1 MWQLPLDDEYFDQI
15 KGDDSDIKNVGG
27 RRAGTIIGAMFLKQ
41 FVTDATAW
49 AHIDMAGMM
58 SAEKDLPYCP
68 KGGMGFGVRLF
79 IDYLENL

>member
-1 MWQLPLDDEYFDQI
+1 M
-15 KGDDSDIKNVGG
+15 SNNIKNVGG
-27 RRAGTIIGAMFLKQ
+27 RKAGTIIGGMFLKQ
-41 FVTDATAW
+41 FVTDTTAW